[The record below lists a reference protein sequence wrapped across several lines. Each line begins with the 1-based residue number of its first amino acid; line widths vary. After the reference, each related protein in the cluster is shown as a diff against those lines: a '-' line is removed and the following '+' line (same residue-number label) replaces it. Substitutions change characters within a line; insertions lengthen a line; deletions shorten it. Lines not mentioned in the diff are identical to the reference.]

1 MTWKAYAAVSG
12 ATVLAGWVVSAPPP
26 STVPSSM
33 APNTGTMG
41 PSRPVGV
48 ASPPSEI
55 ERQAARLE
63 ARIRREKAY
72 AQPGRDP
79 FRFGAAGQRVRAGG
93 DPAGDQVGLVPSIDT
108 GEPVAVAASQPA
120 PVVSLAGIAEDTIDE
135 PGGSRIERTA
145 VLSTPDGVLLVREGD
160 DVLGLYR
167 VVTIESGAVELE
179 RADGTTLRIGFKS

>member
-1 MTWKAYAAVSG
+1 
-12 ATVLAGWVVSAPPP
+12 
-26 STVPSSM
+26 M
-33 APNTGTMG
+33 APN
-41 PSRPVGV
+41 RPVGV

-55 ERQAARLE
+55 EREAARLG

-79 FRFGAAGQRVRAGG
+79 FQFGAAEQRVPTAD
-93 DPAGDQVGLVPSIDT
+93 DPAGDRVGFAPPADT

-120 PVVSLAGIAEDTIDE
+120 PPVSLAGIAEDQIDD

-167 VVTIESGAVELE
+167 VITIESGAVELE
-179 RADGTTLRIGFKS
+179 RADGTRLRIGFKS

>member
-26 STVPSSM
+26 STVP
-33 APNTGTMG
+33 NTGTMA

-79 FRFGAAGQRVRAGG
+79 FRFGAAGQRVRTGR
-93 DPAGDQVGLVPSIDT
+93 DPAGDQVGLVPPVDT

-120 PVVSLAGIAEDTIDE
+120 PVVSLAGIAEDEIDD

-145 VLSTPDGVLLVREGD
+145 ILSTPDGVLLVREGD

-179 RADGTTLRIGFKS
+179 RADGTTFRIGFKS

>member
-1 MTWKAYAAVSG
+1 MRSQGGTRFDSALPGSAY
-12 ATVLAGWVVSAPPP
+12 
-26 STVPSSM
+26 
-33 APNTGTMG
+33 
-41 PSRPVGV
+41 
-48 ASPPSEI
+48 
-55 ERQAARLE
+55 
-63 ARIRREKAY
+63 
-72 AQPGRDP
+72 GR
-79 FRFGAAGQRVRAGG
+79 GG

-108 GEPVAVAASQPA
+108 GEPGAVAASQPA
-120 PVVSLAGIAEDTIDE
+120 PVVSLAGIAEDKIDE